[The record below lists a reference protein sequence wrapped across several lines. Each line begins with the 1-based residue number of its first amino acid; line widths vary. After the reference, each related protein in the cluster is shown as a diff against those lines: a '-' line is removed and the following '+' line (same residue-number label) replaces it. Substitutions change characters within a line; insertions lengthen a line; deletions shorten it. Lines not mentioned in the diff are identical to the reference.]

1 MKTTLTSLFV
11 LCTFFCFAQ
20 EINEINE
27 SVRFGNANYH
37 VLKSDEQTKH
47 GPYTIKSYSGN
58 TDLVNGTY
66 EHGKKTGKWTER
78 YYRKRQNLK
87 STGTY
92 RNDIKVGKWIF
103 YNTQGEIIQEYD
115 FDKKELISSTEC
127 SSKTTYE
134 VYQNNVKTRSKLDC
148 PALYIGG
155 KQALIDELL
164 KKISESFQFDQKEK
178 EKKYV
183 KFENFIS
190 FLIDENGNLENL
202 EFYDDVKI
210 PNLKKFIETEL
221 NNKKGMWIP
230 GELKGEKVKSNVD
243 ILLSINL
250 MFTNDNEL
258 VQN

>member
-1 MKTTLTSLFV
+1 MKNTITSLLV
-11 LCTFFCFAQ
+11 LCTFVSFAQ
-20 EINEINE
+20 DLKEINE
-27 SVRFGNANYH
+27 SVRFGNAKYH
-37 VLKSDEQTKH
+37 VLKSDEQIKH

-58 TDLVNGTY
+58 TDLVSGTY
-66 EHGKKTGKWTER
+66 NQGKKTGDWTER
-78 YYRKRQNLK
+78 YYRQGQNLK
-87 STGTY
+87 SLGTY
-92 RNDIKVGKWIF
+92 DNDIKVGKWTF

-115 FDKKELISSTEC
+115 FDKKELLSSTEC
-127 SSKTTYE
+127 SSKTTFE
-134 VYQNNVKTRSKLDC
+134 VYKNGVKSRSKLDC

-178 EKKYV
+178 EKKYM

-210 PNLKKFIETEL
+210 PNLKKFIENEL

-230 GELKGEKVKSNVD
+230 GELNGEKVKSNID
-243 ILLSINL
+243 LLLSINL
-250 MFTNDNEL
+250 MFTNDNKL